1 VRLAPVALALCC
13 AAAPLG
19 AQEPGLL
26 ERAERALQEG
36 RTAEARELLTRWRTE
51 TADSAA
57 GAEEARG
64 WYLSGRLALDA
75 AEAELYYLRVLL
87 DASDSRY
94 ADDALLRLAQYQLAL
109 GNAERAESYLRQ
121 LRRDYPTSELGAE
134 ALLWLSH
141 AKKQAGDFAAA
152 CDAANQGLNELTP
165 GAANLRAE
173 LVEALQR
180 CREPVRPPAAT
191 AAGYSVQVAALS
203 TEEGARAL
211 TERLREAGFD
221 AWVQPPGTGRL
232 HRVRVGRGLSEADA
246 QRLAHQLVAAG
257 YTAFLVS
264 EGRR

>member
-1 VRLAPVALALCC
+1 MRLASVALALL
-13 AAAPLG
+13 ASTAPLG
-19 AQEPGLL
+19 AQEPGPL

-36 RTAEARELLTRWRTE
+36 RTTEARELLTRWRTE
-51 TADSAA
+51 SGDSASA
-57 GAEEARG
+57 QDQARG

-87 DASDSRY
+87 DASDSPY

-109 GNAERAESYLRQ
+109 GNTERAESYLRQ
-121 LRRDYPTSELGAE
+121 LRRDYPTSELGA
-134 ALLWLSH
+134 ASLLWMSH
-141 AKKQAGDFAAA
+141 AKRQAGDFAAA
-152 CDAANQGLNELTP
+152 CDAANQGLNELAP
-165 GAANLRAE
+165 GEANLRAE
-173 LVEALQR
+173 LVVALQR
-180 CREPVRPPAAT
+180 CREPARPPT
-191 AAGYSVQVAALS
+191 AEAGYSVQVAALS
-203 TEEGARAL
+203 TEDGARAL
-211 TERLREAGFD
+211 SERLRQAGFD